1 MLFTPWIRSLLSPQR
16 VGGSQQLSH
25 RFNRFR
31 TRSTEKRRGDS
42 MRRQPAEA
50 LEQRVLLSAV
60 ATTTLDMNPQLPG
73 IQTSRDALIGEDTTF
88 SVTFDN
94 SGNVLGYGPFVD
106 VVIDYKGADGALPFP
121 SGFTPPFTTQPDG
134 LGSDV
139 TNQPLSALITATTY
153 GLPLTLTFTA
163 LTPGGVSHPF
173 AKNNFGNPLIVSGLA
188 GEVLVSA
195 RLPFGSFAD
204 DQPPAPVLFSAHVS
218 SLADVGVGNALA
230 VRARGGFEFGATPT
244 DDIVIPPFDQPL
256 FESPTTGLAT
266 DNSLLWNQGTVI
278 PQVMILT
285 KTNLA
290 PEGETATGPNFPKQ
304 WQITVD
310 VANGQTI
317 NNLNVIDF
325 LPNNVKFL
333 GASAVPSATIFPPF
347 PLTPAN
353 GATFAT
359 VFANSLTGVPG
370 NDATI
375 TFSFNVPELD
385 ANGSP
390 VLDPATGAPSSSTNT
405 TTANGN
411 WVPKDTRDHL
421 TSNNS
426 GLPIPV
432 TASPA
437 VNTLADKS
445 IAIQKSMAI
454 FNDVGAPGPTP
465 LDVLE
470 YTLTFQI
477 SDFFGFENL
486 VIDDYYSDGQY
497 LTGTPTLDITTNGS
511 TTTVPLSFVLNTNYT
526 NTLLPNS
533 TLPSPHASHHLSF
546 DVSALMMSPSG
557 LGTGELLGG
566 LVPDGGSIN
575 DGPTTGVLR
584 FRTQIQ
590 ESYQE
595 FQQGITPSLDEH
607 DELFNVVVITGEL
620 LDLSRSSTGVIQTD
634 DSSVLFQV
642 PVGSLTKTI
651 YAINGNVLSPSVPPG
666 LPPHVAPGD
675 TVTYRLQY
683 NLTTG
688 DFENF
693 KLRDFLPH
701 PKLVAND
708 ADGNGTVGPIWAP
721 VFTGLPLPG
730 EYRSLGTVG
739 APLTLLVDPTS
750 NSLEWDFGTRVD
762 LNNAPD
768 TIDILFTV
776 TATNVPFADGL
787 FLTNQGESSH
797 QDTHL
802 HPILS
807 TDIVQIV
814 SAEPNLVI
822 TKGVV
827 KTDNSAGVF
836 SPGSPSSS
844 FSPVGTLGFRY
855 IASSAITSANLP
867 SLIGSNLSNIDAGDR
882 VTFAIA
888 VENIGTDPQ
897 GAFDVT
903 LKDTMPQG
911 FHIPTSGLNLRVTN
925 GLATV
930 LNLVNPGTA
939 DTDLFA
945 AGIQVVDPN
954 AANGALDSVN
964 PSSPGANI
972 LFITYDLEADGPP
985 VSPLVLSFPV
995 EACQELTNTATL
1007 LAYASLDGGASTPG
1021 LNFVTGPITD
1031 TATVTIA
1038 CPNVTKA
1045 LVGSSIV
1052 NSHNGS
1058 DQAVIGE
1065 TVSYVIHLTVPEGVS
1080 PNVVINEMV
1089 PAGMA
1094 ILNVIFVGALPSGV
1108 TTSGGIALP
1117 SNQAIVVGAGGA
1129 IQLGTITNANTNNS
1143 QPETLTFFVNAVV
1156 LNVPGNQD
1164 GTQLVNHANVAWDDH
1179 VLPPIPAAPVTVIE
1193 PLLTVD
1199 KSYKPDKELDAG
1211 DTVTFTITVS
1221 NLSPSSTD
1229 AYDVDLIDVLPA
1241 GFTYVGLPTFT
1252 GTAPVPSPFAEV
1264 GGVITAHWNVIPLG
1278 TSSTF
1283 TFQATLNR
1291 DVVPCQE
1298 LTNTASTTWSSLPG
1312 TLASPGG
1319 PHLIV
1324 PGNLDSTERDGTGGV
1339 LNPYND
1345 YFATDSTTVSVE
1357 CPTLE
1362 KSIVA
1367 TSEASTT
1374 GNLVAIGEIVRYR
1387 LLISLPEGTSPNFQI
1402 HDLLPV
1408 GMQFLNDNTAKV
1420 SLVSNAGFTSGL
1432 IGANQTLLAPP
1443 PANVLLNNAVSTS
1456 ATINND
1462 SYGDGTDVFF
1472 KLGTLVNNDNDG
1484 NAEYVVLEFNALVL
1498 NTIANQAG
1506 VPLSNS
1512 YIVTIQPN
1520 ASSIQVGD
1528 PSNVVTAIVVEPQ
1541 LINIGKEYT
1550 SQTLANGLLSAT
1562 FDVSF
1567 SNANGPFSNT
1577 AFDTHVLDQ
1586 LAPFLALTP
1595 NTLTV
1600 IRNGF
1605 YTLGP
1610 TEFVSNSTTGTV
1622 DITIHQIAPGDTIQ
1636 LFYTTTTT
1644 SVVQPT
1650 QHIKNIANVTYTS
1663 LPGTNGTNP
1672 NPTGSVTPGIPGSM
1686 TGERDGSNAPVI
1698 GSLNDYFDM
1707 SMATITAASPV
1718 ISKTI
1723 IATSNASTGTS
1734 QFNPLLTDLAVAEY
1748 VTYQLTFTLPAG
1760 TTSPLIVRDNLPT
1773 GAAGVMS
1780 YFSSTIVSI
1789 GSGFGPGTL
1798 VPAVVTDTDGDLIND
1813 QVAYNF
1819 GTRTVAPG
1827 AAATRQIVVQ
1837 VVAQVVNLA
1846 VNRLGKVLT
1855 NTANLFYGLGTI
1867 STNVNAEVGKRS
1879 KPWWFENLTLRTG
1892 VNVPLTAV
1900 RANPIDS
1907 SNMGDSVLSLVGS
1920 FVAAP
1925 NAALPLG
1932 IAVIGNDNSHGEW
1945 QISTDAGI
1953 NWIGIG
1959 TTSPKSATLLSAEPN
1974 NRVRF
1979 VPAMDFIGTVSAGL
1993 TYRAWDRSN
2002 GPASGTMAVDS
2013 FFDIFTELAVR
2024 PTVDLPFSN
2033 AINTASIRVMT
2044 PVSMQVT
2051 LPNTVNNVI
2060 VSRTGTGPA
2069 AMLLVRKG
2077 TVNLMTPTPIN
2088 QFGGLQ
2094 IIGGSLADTV
2104 TLDAT
2109 LNGFYFGTMQFLG
2122 NAGNDVFNG
2131 SAFVTLNLN
2140 DLIVSGGD
2148 GNDTLTGGSGPDN
2161 LAGGAGNDMLIGNA
2175 GNDVLSGGDGNDMLT
2190 GNAGDDQLL
2199 GGTGADTVI
2208 ASGGVN
2214 YILTDTS
2221 LMGDGNDTLGQ
2232 IEAASITG
2240 GVTTGILE
2248 AKIDASAFTGSGTST
2263 LNGNNGNDLIIGSNG
2278 NDIINGGAGNDT
2290 MTGLAGADT
2299 FNGGTGIDIVREVN
2313 ITNVSVLV
2321 ASMTSSLGPDTFTAL
2336 EGVNLIGTSGPDLM
2350 AVAAINPFAGTVMF
2364 DGRGGDDTLTGGTG
2378 SASLFGGDGDDL
2390 LQARTG
2396 STSSVMLDGGDGAD
2410 ILRGGNGADV
2420 LLGGAGS
2427 DSLSGL
2433 GGNDSL
2439 LGGDGNDILSGGLG
2453 NDTLKGGNGDDLLI
2467 GGFGVDSIDGEAG
2480 SDLALGGQG
2489 KTGASRFGNSA
2500 KDVGDLITAEVINEL
2515 FSTLFAFE

>member
-16 VGGSQQLSH
+16 IGGGQQLSH
-25 RFNRFR
+25 RFDRFR
-31 TRSTEKRRGDS
+31 TRPAAKRRESS
-42 MRRQPAEA
+42 MRGPSAEA

-60 ATTTLDMNPQLPG
+60 ATTILDMNPQLPG
-73 IQTSRDALIGEDTTF
+73 VQTSRDALVGEDTTF

-94 SGNVLGYGPFVD
+94 TGNALGYGPSVD
-106 VVIDYKGADGALPFP
+106 VIVNYGGIDGLPPFP
-121 SGFTPPFTTQPDG
+121 SSYFAAGGPPSFPTSFSLVGEPDG
-134 LGSDV
+134 LGVD
-139 TNQPLSALITATTY
+139 TNGGPVEAINQLITATTY
-153 GLPLTLTFTA
+153 GLPLALTFTP
-163 LTPGGVSHPF
+163 LNLGGVNHPF
-173 AKNNFGNPLIVSGLA
+173 AKNIAGNPLVVFGAA

-204 DQPPAPVLFSAHVS
+204 DQPPAPVLFTSHVS
-218 SLADVGVGNALA
+218 SLADVGVGLA
-230 VRARGGFEFGATPT
+230 VQARGFFEYGTTPE
-244 DDIVIPPFDQPL
+244 DDAASMGDL
-256 FESPTTGLAT
+256 
-266 DNSLLWNQGTVI
+266 SLLETGGFHQGAVI
-278 PQVMILT
+278 PQVMIVT

-290 PEGETATGPNFPKQ
+290 PESETATGPNFVQQ
-304 WQITVD
+304 WQIEVD
-310 VANGQTI
+310 IATGQTI
-317 NNLNVIDF
+317 NNLSVVDF
-325 LPNNVKFL
+325 LPNNVKFG
-333 GASAVPSATIFPPF
+333 GASIVPSTTVFPPF
-347 PLTPAN
+347 PATPAN
-353 GATFAT
+353 GATTSALYGT
-359 VFANSLTGVPG
+359 PQTGVSG
-370 NDATI
+370 TDV
-375 TFSFNVPELD
+375 TFTVSFHVPELD
-385 ANGSP
+385 ANLTN
-390 VLDPATGAPSSSTNT
+390 VLDPTTGAPSPSINSA
-405 TTANGN
+405 TARGN
-411 WVPKDTRDHL
+411 WVPTDTRDQ
-421 TSNNS
+421 SNS
-426 GLPIPV
+426 GNGSIPV
-432 TASPA
+432 TASAA

-465 LDVLE
+465 LDILE
-470 YTLTFQI
+470 YTLQFQI

-497 LTGTPTLDITTNGS
+497 LTGTPTLEIITNGS
-511 TTTVPLSFVLNTNYT
+511 TTGPLNFALGPNFT

-533 TLPSPHASHHLSF
+533 TPPSPLASHHLSF
-546 DVSALMMSPSG
+546 DVSALMSSSS

-688 DFENF
+688 DFEDF
-693 KLRDFLPH
+693 KLRDFLPN
-701 PKLVAND
+701 PKLVADDPNG
-708 ADGNGTVGPIWAP
+708 DGVVGPIWTP

-739 APLTLLVDPTS
+739 APTLPGSVAVDPVS

-762 LNNAPD
+762 LFNAPD

-776 TATNVPFADGL
+776 TATNVPYADGL

-797 QDTHL
+797 QDTHQ
-802 HPILS
+802 HSILS

-827 KTDNSAGVF
+827 ATDNPVGVF
-836 SPGSPSSS
+836 SPGAPSSS
-844 FSPVGTLGFRY
+844 FSAPGTLGFRY
-855 IASSAITSANLP
+855 TASSAITSANLP
-867 SLIGSNLSNIDAGDR
+867 SLIGSNLSNIDAGDL

-888 VENIGTDPQ
+888 VENIGTDPD
-897 GAFDVT
+897 GAFDVKISDT
-903 LKDTMPQG
+903 LPAG
-911 FHIPTSGLNLRVTN
+911 FSPPGFGLGGINLRVTDGTGAVLASSGQLFGA
-925 GLATV
+925 GLELTDPT
-930 LNLVNPGTA
+930 NPS
-939 DTDLFA
+939 
-945 AGIQVVDPN
+945 I
-954 AANGALDSVN
+954 GALDNFN
-964 PSSPGANI
+964 PSIAGKNI
-972 LFITYDLEADGPP
+972 LFITYDLRADSLSQ
-985 VSPLVLSFPV
+985 SPLDFFDPV
-995 EACQELTNTATL
+995 AACQEITNTATL

-1021 LNFVTGPITD
+1021 LNFVTGLITD

-1038 CPNVTKA
+1038 CPNVTKTLA
-1045 LVGSSIV
+1045 GSSIV
-1052 NSHNGS
+1052 NANNAA
-1058 DQAVIGE
+1058 DEAVIGE
-1065 TVSYVIHLTVPEGVS
+1065 IVSYVIHLTVPEGVS
-1080 PNVVINEMV
+1080 PNVVVNELL

-1094 ILNVIFVGALPSGV
+1094 ILNVFFAGQLPNGV
-1108 TTSGGIALP
+1108 TTSGGIALVP
-1117 SNQAIVVGAGGA
+1117 NQTIVLGAGGA
-1129 IQLGTITNANTNNS
+1129 IQLGTITNANTNNN

-1164 GTQLVNHANVAWDDH
+1164 GTQLVNQANVAWDDH
-1179 VLPPIPAAPVTVIE
+1179 VLPLISAEPVTVIE

-1199 KSYKPDKELDAG
+1199 KSYKPDRELDAG
-1211 DTVTFTITVS
+1211 DTVNFTITVS

-1229 AYDVDLIDVLPA
+1229 AYDVDLIDILPA

-1252 GTAPVPSPFAEV
+1252 GTAPAPSPFTEV
-1264 GGVITAHWNVIPLG
+1264 GGVITAHWNVIPFG

-1283 TFQATLNR
+1283 TFQATLDR

-1324 PGNLDSTERDGTGGV
+1324 PGNLDSTERDASGG
-1339 LNPYND
+1339 LLKPYND
-1345 YFATDSTTVSVE
+1345 YSATDSTTVTVE

-1362 KSIVA
+1362 KSIVT
-1367 TSEASTT
+1367 TSEASTI

-1387 LLISLPEGTSPNFQI
+1387 LLTSLPEGTTPNFQI
-1402 HDLLPV
+1402 HDFLPV

-1420 SLVSNAGFTSGL
+1420 SLVSGAGFTSSL
-1432 IGANQTLLAPP
+1432 IGANQLLLAPP
-1443 PANVLLNNAVSTS
+1443 PTNVLLNNAVSTS

-1472 KLGTLVNNDNDG
+1472 KLGTLVNNDNDSDT
-1484 NAEYVVLEFNALVL
+1484 EFVVLEFNVLVL
-1498 NTIANQAG
+1498 NTILNQAG
-1506 VPLSNS
+1506 VPLDNSFTVTFDPTPLTTQVEPNSN
-1512 YIVTIQPN
+1512 T
-1520 ASSIQVGD
+1520 
-1528 PSNVVTAIVVEPQ
+1528 VTAIVVEPQ

-1567 SNANGPFSNT
+1567 SNANGPFSST

-1586 LAPFLALTP
+1586 LTPFLTLTP

-1610 TEFVSNSTTGTV
+1610 SDFINNSNSSKV
-1622 DITIHQIAPGDTIQ
+1622 DVTIHEIAPGDTIQ

-1663 LPGTNGTNP
+1663 LPKTNGTSP

-1718 ISKTI
+1718 ISKSI

-1760 TTSPLIVRDNLPT
+1760 TTSSLIVRDNLPT
-1773 GAAGVMS
+1773 GAAGVMK

-1789 GSGFGPGTL
+1789 GSGFGPVTP
-1798 VPAVVTDTDGDLIND
+1798 VPAVVSDTNGDLIND

-1837 VVAQVVNLA
+1837 VVAQVVAQVVSSAAN
-1846 VNRLGKVLT
+1846 VLGKVLT

-1867 STNVNAEVGKRS
+1867 STNVNAEVVRRT
-1879 KPWWFENLTLRTG
+1879 KPWWFENVTLRTG
-1892 VNVPLTAV
+1892 VNVALSAV

-1907 SNMGDSVLSLVGS
+1907 SNMGDPVSSLVSS
-1920 FVAAP
+1920 FVTAP

-1932 IAVIGNDNSHGEW
+1932 VAIIGNDNTNGVW
-1945 QISTDAGI
+1945 QFSTDGGR
-1953 NWIGIG
+1953 NWNPFMVGVG
-1959 TTSPKSATLLSAEPN
+1959 TSPKSAVVLSAEPN

-1979 VPAMDFIGTVSAGL
+1979 VPNMGFTGSVTTGL
-1993 TYRAWDRSN
+1993 TFRAWDRSA
-2002 GPASGTMAVDS
+2002 GPVSGTMDVDAS
-2013 FFDIFTELAVR
+2013 LGGGDS
-2024 PTVDLPFSN
+2024 PFSA
-2033 AINTASIRVMT
+2033 AINMASIRVMAA
-2044 PVSMQVT
+2044 VNMQVT

-2077 TVNLMTPTPIN
+2077 TVNLMAPTPIN

-2094 IIGGSLADTV
+2094 IIGGTLADTV

-2122 NAGNDVFNG
+2122 NGGNDVFNG

-2148 GNDTLTGGSGPDN
+2148 GNDTLTGGNGPDN
-2161 LAGGAGNDMLIGNA
+2161 LAGGAGNDVLIGNA
-2175 GNDVLSGGDGNDMLT
+2175 GSDVLDGGDDNDKLT
-2190 GNAGDDQLL
+2190 GNAGNDLL
-2199 GGTGADTVI
+2199 FGGTGSDTVI

-2214 YILTDTS
+2214 YVLTNTS
-2221 LMGDGNDTLGQ
+2221 LMGDGSDILSQ
-2232 IEAASITG
+2232 IEAALL
-2240 GVTTGILE
+2240 TTGIL
-2248 AKIDASAFTGSGTST
+2248 ASSIDASAFTGGGTST
-2263 LNGNNGNDLIIGSNG
+2263 LNGNNGNDVIIGSSS
-2278 NDIINGGAGNDT
+2278 NDNINGGAGNDT
-2290 MTGLAGADT
+2290 MSGLAGTDIL
-2299 FNGGTGIDIVREVN
+2299 NGGTGIDIVREVN

-2321 ASMTSSLGPDTFTAL
+2321 ASMTSSLGPDTFSAV
-2336 EGVNLIGTSGPDLM
+2336 EGMSLIGTSGPDLI
-2350 AVAAINPFAGTVMF
+2350 AVAAINPFAGPVNF
-2364 DGRGGDDTLTGGTG
+2364 DGRGGNDTLTGGTG
-2378 SASLFGGDGDDL
+2378 LASLFGGDGDDL

-2396 STSSVMLDGGDGAD
+2396 STSAVMLDGGDGAD
-2410 ILRGGNGADV
+2410 VLRGGNGADV
-2420 LLGGAGS
+2420 LLGGTGS

-2439 LGGDGNDILSGGLG
+2439 LGGDGIDVLSGGLG
-2453 NDTLKGGNGDDLLI
+2453 NDTLKGGLGDDLLI
-2467 GGFGVDSIDGEAG
+2467 GGFGVDSIDGELG
-2480 SDLALGGQG
+2480 TDLALGGQG
-2489 KTGASRFGNSA
+2489 KTGAQRFGNSA
-2500 KDVGDLITAEVINEL
+2500 KDVGDVITAEVIDEL
-2515 FSTLFAFE
+2515 FATLFAFE

>member
-1 MLFTPWIRSLLSPQR
+1 M
-16 VGGSQQLSH
+16 
-25 RFNRFR
+25 
-31 TRSTEKRRGDS
+31 RGQTS
-42 MRRQPAEA
+42 EA

-73 IQTSRDALIGEDTTF
+73 DQTSRDALVGEDTTF

-94 SGNVLGYGPFVD
+94 TGNALGYGPSVD
-106 VVIDYKGADGALPFP
+106 VIVNYGGADGAPPFP
-121 SGFTPPFTTQPDG
+121 LGITSPFTTQPDG

-139 TNQPLSALITATTY
+139 PLNGLITATTY
-153 GLPLTLTFTA
+153 GLPLALSFTP
-163 LTPGGVSHPF
+163 LNPGGVNHPF
-173 AKNNFGNPLIVSGLA
+173 AKIVGGSPLVVFGAL

-204 DQPPAPVLFSAHVS
+204 DQPPAPVLFTSHVS
-218 SLADVGVGNALA
+218 SLADVGVPLA
-230 VRARGGFEFGATPT
+230 VQARGFFEYGATPA
-244 DDIVIPPFDQPL
+244 DDAASGDL
-256 FESPTTGLAT
+256 
-266 DNSLLWNQGTVI
+266 SLLETGGFHQGAVI

-290 PEGETATGPNFPKQ
+290 PESETATGPNFTQ
-304 WQITVD
+304 HWQITVD
-310 VANGQTI
+310 IADGETI

-333 GASAVPSATIFPPF
+333 GASAVPSATVFPPF
-347 PLTPAN
+347 PATPAN

-375 TFSFNVPELD
+375 TFSFSIPELD
-385 ANGSP
+385 ANGVP
-390 VLDPATGAPSSSTNT
+390 VLDPATGAPSSSINT
-405 TTANGN
+405 ATANGN
-411 WVPKDTRDHL
+411 WVPTDTRDHL
-421 TSNNS
+421 NFNNS
-426 GLPIPV
+426 GQAIPV

-497 LTGTPTLDITTNGS
+497 LTGTPTLEITTNGT
-511 TTTVPLSFVLNTNYT
+511 TTTVPLSFVLGTNFT
-526 NTLLPNS
+526 NTLLLNS
-533 TLPSPHASHHLSF
+533 TPPSPHASHHLSF
-546 DVSALMMSPSG
+546 DVSALMNSG

-620 LDLSRSSTGVIQTD
+620 LDLSRSSTGVTQTD

-642 PVGSLTKTI
+642 PVGSVTKTI
-651 YAINGNVLSPSVPPG
+651 YAINGIVLSPSVPPG

-675 TVTYRLQY
+675 MVTYRLQY

-688 DFENF
+688 DFEDF

-701 PKLVAND
+701 PKLVADD
-708 ADGNGTVGPIWAP
+708 ADGNGVVGPIWAP

-730 EYRSLGTVG
+730 EYRSLGTVTPPG
-739 APLTLLVDPTS
+739 PPTVDPTS

-762 LNNAPD
+762 LFNAPD

-802 HPILS
+802 DRILS

-814 SAEPNLVI
+814 SSEPNLRI

-827 KTDNSAGVF
+827 ATDNPAGVF

-844 FSPVGTLGFRY
+844 FSSPGSLGFRY
-855 IASSAITSANLP
+855 TASSAITSANLP

-888 VENIGTDPQ
+888 VENVGTDPD

-911 FHIPTSGLNLRVTN
+911 FRIPTSGLNLRVTN

-954 AANGALDSVN
+954 AANGALDNVN

-972 LFITYDLEADGPP
+972 LFITYDLEADGLPLSPAVPSHP
-985 VSPLVLSFPV
+985 VA
-995 EACQELTNTATL
+995 ACQELTNTATL

-1021 LNFVTGPITD
+1021 LNFVTGLITD

-1038 CPNVTKA
+1038 CPNVTKTLA
-1045 LVGSSIV
+1045 GSSIV
-1052 NSHNGS
+1052 NANNAA
-1058 DQAVIGE
+1058 DEAVIGE
-1065 TVSYVIHLTVPEGVS
+1065 IVSYVIHLTVPEGVS
-1080 PNVVINEMV
+1080 PNVVVNELL

-1094 ILNVIFVGALPSGV
+1094 ILNVFFAGQLPNGV
-1108 TTSGGIALP
+1108 TTSGGIALVP
-1117 SNQAIVVGAGGA
+1117 NQTIVLGAGGA
-1129 IQLGTITNANTNNS
+1129 IQLGTITNANTNNN

-1164 GTQLVNHANVAWDDH
+1164 GTQLVNQANVAWDDH
-1179 VLPPIPAAPVTVIE
+1179 VLPPISAAPVTVIE

-1199 KSYKPDKELDAG
+1199 KSYKPDRELDAG
-1211 DTVTFTITVS
+1211 DTVNFTITVS

-1229 AYDVDLIDVLPA
+1229 AYDVDLIDILPA

-1252 GTAPVPSPFAEV
+1252 GTAPAPSPFTEV
-1264 GGVITAHWNVIPLG
+1264 GGVITAHWNVIPFG

-1283 TFQATLNR
+1283 TFQATLDR

-1312 TLASPGG
+1312 ASAA
-1319 PHLIV
+1319 
-1324 PGNLDSTERDGTGGV
+1324 ERNGANV
-1339 LNPYND
+1339 LNPIND
-1345 YFATDSTTVSVE
+1345 YAASDSTTVTVE

-1362 KSIVA
+1362 KSIVT

-1374 GNLVAIGEIVRYR
+1374 GNNVAIGEIVRYR
-1387 LLISLPEGTSPNFQI
+1387 LLTTLPEGTTPNFQI
-1402 HDLLPV
+1402 HDFLPV
-1408 GMQFLNDNTAKV
+1408 GMQFLDDMTAKV
-1420 SLVSNAGFTSGL
+1420 SLVSGAGFTSGL
-1432 IGANQTLLAPP
+1432 IGADQLLLAPSP
-1443 PANVLLNNAVSTS
+1443 TSVLPDIAVSTS
-1456 ATINND
+1456 ATID
-1462 SYGDGTDVFF
+1462 DDFYGDGTDVLF

-1484 NAEYVVLEFNALVL
+1484 NTEYVVLEFNALVL
-1498 NTIANQAG
+1498 NTIVNQAG
-1506 VPLSNS
+1506 VPLDNS
-1512 YIVTIQPN
+1512 FTVTFEPTPLTIQVEPN
-1520 ASSIQVGD
+1520 
-1528 PSNVVTAIVVEPQ
+1528 SNTVTVVVVEPQ

-1562 FDVSF
+1562 FDVSL
-1567 SNANGPFSNT
+1567 SNANGPFSST

-1586 LAPFLALTP
+1586 LTPFLSLTP

-1610 TEFVSNSTTGTV
+1610 SDFINNSNSSKV
-1622 DITIHQIAPGDTIQ
+1622 DLTIHEIAPGDTIQ
-1636 LFYTTTTT
+1636 IFYTVTTT

-1672 NPTGSVTPGIPGSM
+1672 NPTGSVTPGIPGSL

-1734 QFNPLLTDLAVAEY
+1734 QFNPALTDLAIAEY

-1773 GAAGVMS
+1773 GAAGVMQ

-1789 GSGFGPGTL
+1789 GSGIGPGTL

-1837 VVAQVVNLA
+1837 VVAQVVNSG
-1846 VNRLGKVLT
+1846 VNKLGKVLT

-1867 STNVNAEVGKRS
+1867 STNVNAEIGKRIT
-1879 KPWWFENLTLRTG
+1879 PWWFEKLTLRTG
-1892 VNVPLTAV
+1892 VDVPLTAV

-1907 SNMGDSVLSLVGS
+1907 SNMGDSVLSLLRS

-1925 NAALPLG
+1925 NTALPLG
-1932 IAVIGNDNSHGEW
+1932 IAVVGNDNSNGQW
-1945 QISTDAGI
+1945 QFSTDAGI
-1953 NWIGIG
+1953 NWIAIG

-1979 VPAMDFIGTVSAGL
+1979 VPAPGFSGTVMSGL

-2002 GPASGTMAVDS
+2002 GPASGTMDVDS
-2013 FFDIFTELAVR
+2013 FFPFIGPFA
-2024 PTVDLPFSN
+2024 TVDLPFSN
-2033 AINTASIRVMT
+2033 AINTASIRVMA

-2060 VSRTGTGPA
+2060 VSRSGTGPA
-2069 AMLLVRKG
+2069 AMLIVRKG

-2094 IIGGSLADTV
+2094 IIGGTAADTV

-2122 NAGNDVFNG
+2122 NGGNDVFNG
-2131 SAFVTLNLN
+2131 SAFVVLNLN

-2148 GNDTLTGGSGPDN
+2148 GNDTLTGGNGPDN
-2161 LAGGAGNDMLIGNA
+2161 FAGGAGDDVLIGNA
-2175 GNDVLSGGDGNDMLT
+2175 GSDVLDGGDGNDKLT
-2190 GNAGDDQLL
+2190 GNAGNDLL
-2199 GGTGADTVI
+2199 FGGTGSDTVI
-2208 ASGGVN
+2208 ASGGMTYV
-2214 YILTDTS
+2214 LTNTS
-2221 LMGDGNDTLGQ
+2221 LTGDGSDTLSQ
-2232 IEAASITG
+2232 IEA
-2240 GVTTGILE
+2240 VLLTTGIL
-2248 AKIDASAFTGSGTST
+2248 ASSIDASAFTGGGTST
-2263 LNGNNGNDLIIGSNG
+2263 LNGNNGNDVIIGSSS
-2278 NDIINGGAGNDT
+2278 NDNINGGAGSDT
-2290 MTGLAGADT
+2290 MSGLAGTDII
-2299 FNGGTGIDIVREVN
+2299 NGGTGIDILREVN
-2313 ITNVSVLV
+2313 ITNVSAAV
-2321 ASMTSSLGPDTFTAL
+2321 ASMTSSFGTDTFSAL
-2336 EGVNLIGTSGPDLM
+2336 EGMSLIGTSGPDLM
-2350 AVAAINPFAGTVMF
+2350 AVAAVNPFIGTVMF
-2364 DGRGGDDTLTGGTG
+2364 DGRGGNDTLTGGTG

-2410 ILRGGNGADV
+2410 ILRGGNGADI
-2420 LLGGAGS
+2420 LLGGTGS

-2439 LGGDGNDILSGGLG
+2439 LGGDDNDVLSGGSG

-2480 SDLALGGQG
+2480 TDLALGGQG

-2500 KDVGDLITAEVINEL
+2500 KDVGDLITAEMINEV
-2515 FSTLFAFE
+2515 FATLFPFE